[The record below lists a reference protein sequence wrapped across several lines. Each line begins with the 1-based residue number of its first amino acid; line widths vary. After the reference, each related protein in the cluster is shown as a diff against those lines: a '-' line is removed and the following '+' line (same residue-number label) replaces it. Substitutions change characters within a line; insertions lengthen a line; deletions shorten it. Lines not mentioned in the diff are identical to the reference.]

1 MKRKTS
7 SHSAQNVTEKKAT
20 GWGGKRANTGGRRDG
35 AGRPRSTTITHN
47 GHIAAVLSKVAL
59 VVSRNGH
66 RFETFEQANGLIYYM
81 IDDDRF
87 DDYLEAAREFQRR
100 ANPTRYG

>member
-1 MKRKTS
+1 M
-7 SHSAQNVTEKKAT
+7 T
-20 GWGGKRANTGGRRDG
+20 GRMGKSGGRRDG

-47 GHIAAVLSKVAL
+47 GHIAAVLSSVAL

-66 RFETFEQANGLIYYM
+66 RFEAFEQANGLIYYM

-87 DDYLEAAREFQRR
+87 DDYTDAAHEFQRR
-100 ANPTRYG
+100 ANPKRYAIKRP